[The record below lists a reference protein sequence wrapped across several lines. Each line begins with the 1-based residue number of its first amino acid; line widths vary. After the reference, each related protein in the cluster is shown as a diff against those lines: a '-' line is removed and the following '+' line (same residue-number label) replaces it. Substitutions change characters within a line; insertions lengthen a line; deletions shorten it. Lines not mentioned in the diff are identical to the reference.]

1 MPSEVPTVAFQR
13 LKKDYQRLL
22 KEPVPYMKAAPLESN
37 ILEWRYIIIGAP
49 KTPYEGGIYHGKLLF
64 PKDFPFKPPAILMLT
79 PSGRFQVITVNTRLC
94 LSISDYHPD
103 TWNPAWTVST
113 IITGLMSFMNDNQP
127 TLGSLNSSESERRL
141 LAKKSKA
148 FNIKDKVFCTMF
160 PEEAQEIRDDIQ
172 KMNQEE
178 LDSIKDEE
186 TAIRNRRRGDA
197 SRGVPRLSAL
207 LSNMMMIAGVAV
219 LAFAV
224 RYVVLAAINRLTNGE
239 MRFYRLSFQTY
250 LLVAGAFC
258 SICTLAVIFNCGW
271 EDNNNIAL
279 ASTAHLSE
287 TFLFVSVLSSPNETE
302 RRQNVRETW
311 FRLSAK
317 GPSVFIAKF
326 VVGTMGLD
334 SEERKILEEENA
346 KFGDLSFLKRHEEA
360 YDKLAKK
367 TLFSFQNAYD
377 NFKFKFFLKTD
388 ADSFVRI
395 TPLIMNLKTVQHP
408 MLYWGFLD
416 GRAKPFRKGKWKE
429 PEWNLCDRYLPY
441 QLGGGYI
448 LSYELV
454 RFLATNAPLFRIYK
468 NEDVSVGAWLAGLD
482 VKYVHDPR
490 FDTEWTS
497 RGCSN
502 EYLITHKHTMQEM
515 TQMYENLKTTGKLC
529 AKEFHFCRR
538 RLSYVYDF
546 SKPPSECCTRVNG
559 TNIP

>member
-1 MPSEVPTVAFQR
+1 
-13 LKKDYQRLL
+13 
-22 KEPVPYMKAAPLESN
+22 
-37 ILEWRYIIIGAP
+37 
-49 KTPYEGGIYHGKLLF
+49 
-64 PKDFPFKPPAILMLT
+64 
-79 PSGRFQVITVNTRLC
+79 
-94 LSISDYHPD
+94 
-103 TWNPAWTVST
+103 
-113 IITGLMSFMNDNQP
+113 
-127 TLGSLNSSESERRL
+127 
-141 LAKKSKA
+141 
-148 FNIKDKVFCTMF
+148 
-160 PEEAQEIRDDIQ
+160 
-172 KMNQEE
+172 
-178 LDSIKDEE
+178 
-186 TAIRNRRRGDA
+186 
-197 SRGVPRLSAL
+197 
-207 LSNMMMIAGVAV
+207 
-219 LAFAV
+219 
-224 RYVVLAAINRLTNGE
+224 
-239 MRFYRLSFQTY
+239 MRFYETY

-271 EDNNNIAL
+271 DDNRAELKNERSPYSL
-279 ASTAHLSE
+279 PSTANLPE
-287 TFLFVSVLSSPNETE
+287 TFLFVSVLSSPNETD

-317 GPSVFIAKF
+317 GPSVFITRF
-326 VVGTMGLD
+326 MVGTMGLTG
-334 SEERKILEEENA
+334 EERKELDEENE
-346 KFGDLSFLKRHEEA
+346 KFGDLSFLERHEES

-367 TLFSFQNAYD
+367 TLASFVHAHEH
-377 NFKFKFFLKTD
+377 FKFKFFLKTD

-454 RFLATNAPLFRIYK
+454 RFLATNAPLFRIYR

-490 FDTEWTS
+490 FDTEWIS

-502 EYLITHKHTMQEM
+502 EYLITHKHTMEEM
-515 TQMYENLKTTGKLC
+515 TEMYNNLKTSGRLC
-529 AKEFHFCRR
+529 TKEFQR

-546 SKPPSECCTRVNG
+546 SKAPSECCTRING

>member
-1 MPSEVPTVAFQR
+1 
-13 LKKDYQRLL
+13 
-22 KEPVPYMKAAPLESN
+22 
-37 ILEWRYIIIGAP
+37 
-49 KTPYEGGIYHGKLLF
+49 
-64 PKDFPFKPPAILMLT
+64 
-79 PSGRFQVITVNTRLC
+79 
-94 LSISDYHPD
+94 
-103 TWNPAWTVST
+103 
-113 IITGLMSFMNDNQP
+113 
-127 TLGSLNSSESERRL
+127 
-141 LAKKSKA
+141 
-148 FNIKDKVFCTMF
+148 
-160 PEEAQEIRDDIQ
+160 
-172 KMNQEE
+172 
-178 LDSIKDEE
+178 
-186 TAIRNRRRGDA
+186 
-197 SRGVPRLSAL
+197 
-207 LSNMMMIAGVAV
+207 
-219 LAFAV
+219 
-224 RYVVLAAINRLTNGE
+224 

>member
-1 MPSEVPTVAFQR
+1 
-13 LKKDYQRLL
+13 
-22 KEPVPYMKAAPLESN
+22 
-37 ILEWRYIIIGAP
+37 
-49 KTPYEGGIYHGKLLF
+49 
-64 PKDFPFKPPAILMLT
+64 
-79 PSGRFQVITVNTRLC
+79 
-94 LSISDYHPD
+94 
-103 TWNPAWTVST
+103 
-113 IITGLMSFMNDNQP
+113 
-127 TLGSLNSSESERRL
+127 
-141 LAKKSKA
+141 
-148 FNIKDKVFCTMF
+148 
-160 PEEAQEIRDDIQ
+160 
-172 KMNQEE
+172 
-178 LDSIKDEE
+178 
-186 TAIRNRRRGDA
+186 
-197 SRGVPRLSAL
+197 
-207 LSNMMMIAGVAV
+207 
-219 LAFAV
+219 
-224 RYVVLAAINRLTNGE
+224 
-239 MRFYRLSFQTY
+239 MRFYRTY

-271 EDNNNIAL
+271 EDSSEIRSRENGKHDNIAL
-279 ASTAHLSE
+279 ASTAHLPE

-346 KFGDLSFLKRHEEA
+346 KFGDLSFLERHEEA

-367 TLFSFQNAYD
+367 TLASFQNAYD

-529 AKEFHFCRR
+529 AKEFQR